1 MECKMIFL
9 AVLIFIMPLQL
20 VANDQEK
27 EFVRN
32 IERYDVPK
40 QLRQLKSGDAAVS
53 HPEIENKVN
62 DEILENLK
70 EEKKAE
76 IARRQAQ

>member
-1 MECKMIFL
+1 M
-9 AVLIFIMPLQL
+9 
-20 VANDQEK
+20 
-27 EFVRN
+27 
-32 IERYDVPK
+32 
-40 QLRQLKSGDAAVS
+40 S

>member
-1 MECKMIFL
+1 MIFL

-20 VANDQEK
+20 VANGQEK

-40 QLRQLKSGDAAVS
+40 QLRQLKSGDATVS